1 MRRPAPRTKAAALA
15 APFLLLLAGCG
26 GGAGA
31 QAPAAAGVT
40 PQVTTNPAASFAA
53 SCGSCH
59 TLADAGTTGT
69 AGPNL
74 DEVKPALTAQDV
86 VHAVDEGPGAM
97 PPNLLPYR
105 DTAVVARYVA
115 SVAGRR

>member
-1 MRRPAPRTKAAALA
+1 MSRPVRRTGAATLA

-26 GGAGA
+26 GGAGSE
-31 QAPAAAGVT
+31 APAAGVT
-40 PQVTTNPAASFAA
+40 PQVTTNPAASFAG

-59 TLADAGTTGT
+59 TLAAAGTTGT

-74 DEVKPALTAQDV
+74 DEVKPPLTAQDV
-86 VHAVDEGPGAM
+86 VHAIDDPSGTM
-97 PPNLLPYR
+97 PPNLLSYR
-105 DTAVVARYVA
+105 DTAVVARWVA